1 LVKENDDMVG
11 PVETF
16 RLLKGA
22 LTKEDLNFLK
32 RACRDYLGKE
42 DSIPSYVLLDIL
54 DAPTCQKIVKTI
66 ENETG
71 QDVYYLND
79 FYIYS
84 DDAFG
89 AKWHMDTELFT
100 FNDCLNAWILLS
112 PHELRNP
119 LAMLESPNEST
130 ENYYHSVKIE
140 GDEATFV
147 NYRNGSK
154 KPTSLDTM
162 EAEKIETPLI
172 QEGDILLLN
181 PKKFHKTNTTV
192 PKHAL
197 VLKFVIKG
205 KEGFF
210 SESKVPPMF
219 WSEIAIFTELLKKSD
234 KWDDF
239 LESLKQELKTP
250 KGRKALSA
258 GFFPEK
264 IDLYKKMVAT
274 L

>member
-1 LVKENDDMVG
+1 MVG
-11 PVETF
+11 RVETF
-16 RLLKGA
+16 KLLKGA
-22 LTKEDLNFLK
+22 LTKEDLGYLK
-32 RACRDYLGKE
+32 RACYEYLSKD
-42 DSIPSYVLLDIL
+42 DSIPSYVLLNNL
-54 DAPTCQKIVKTI
+54 NSPTFHKIVEKI
-66 ENETG
+66 QSEIGE
-71 QDVYYLND
+71 DVYYLND

-84 DDAFG
+84 DVAFG

-112 PHELRNP
+112 PNEIGNP
-119 LAMLESPNEST
+119 LAMLESPNESS
-130 ENYYHSVKIE
+130 ENYYHSVQVE
-140 GDEATFV
+140 NGEATFI
-147 NYRNGSK
+147 NYRNGK
-154 KPTSLDTM
+154 KKHLPLDTI

-172 QEGDILLLN
+172 HEGDILLLN

-219 WSEIAIFTELLKKSD
+219 WSEVAIFTELLKKSE
-234 KWDDF
+234 KWEDF